1 MDVLELWNKFDS
13 VSVGASLDA
22 EGPRAE
28 LMRKGTVWED
38 AIANRRRM
46 MEISPKTDFYI
57 SATVGMINAFHVPDF
72 HRSWIE
78 QDLIKPQDFN
88 FNLLQ
93 YPIWQRM
100 DIFPK
105 HIKEQVEKKYREH
118 IEWLKGKDP
127 LTRATKGFESAIKWM
142 WAKDNESKLALF
154 WENTLRYDAIR
165 NERTLDV
172 FPELQELYNYYE
184 KNKTQSR

>member
-1 MDVLELWNKFDS
+1 
-13 VSVGASLDA
+13 
-22 EGPRAE
+22 
-28 LMRKGTVWED
+28 
-38 AIANRRRM
+38 M

-57 SATVGMINAFHVPDF
+57 SATVGMINAFHVADF

-78 QDLIKPQDFN
+78 QGLIKPQDFN

-127 LTRATKGFESAIKWM
+127 LTRATKGFESAINWM
-142 WAKDNESKLALF
+142 WAKDNESKLSLF

-165 NERTLDV
+165 NERTLDI

-184 KNKTQSR
+184 KNKTQ